1 MHKQLREG
9 AITIGT
15 VLHNNLL
22 KVRRVSVGSMVALP
36 PRPSLKKIFKN
47 EK

>member
-1 MHKQLREG
+1 VRRG
-9 AITIGT
+9 SVRVRRGS
-15 VLHNNLL
+15 VRVRRGSVR
-22 KVRRVSVGSMVALP
+22 VRRVSVGSMVALP